1 MILRRFFLYF
11 WDLSINVLDVEKQ
24 SRLSIKLFVTW
35 PLRKWR
41 KSEISDFYLFI
52 PFRWLGFKKVGK
64 MIAI

>member
-1 MILRRFFLYF
+1 MILRPFFFF
-11 WDLSINVLDVEKQ
+11 WNLSINVLDVEKQ

-41 KSEISDFYLFI
+41 KSEISVIYLFI